1 MIKINK
7 INFWYKRNHV
17 LFNDLEL
24 ELSPGN
30 IYGLLGRNGAGKT
43 SLLKIISGLLFPKSG
58 TLDVFGYDSTKRMP
72 AFLQDIFFIPE
83 EFSLHAVKIKD
94 YVRANSVF
102 YPSFNHTQF
111 QSILVE
117 FGLDENEKL
126 NQISYGQKKKFLIA
140 FGIACNSRLLLLDEP
155 TNGLDIPSKS
165 QFRKLIASSI
175 TEDRIFI
182 ISTHQVRDLDNII
195 DPIIIVEN
203 GSVVLNA
210 SLLQL
215 SSKLHCKKI
224 TNQNEEGVLYA
235 EETLGGYNAVVLSNE
250 NNDNHVDIE
259 LLFSAVLSNQ
269 KQFSEIFN

>member
-1 MIKINK
+1 MVIIKK
-7 INFWYKRNHV
+7 INFGYKRDRI
-17 LFNDLEL
+17 LFNDLDL
-24 ELSPGN
+24 ELNPGN
-30 IYGLLGRNGAGKT
+30 IYGLLGKNGAGKT
-43 SLLKIISGLLFPKSG
+43 SLLKIISGLVFPKSG
-58 TLDVFGYDSTKRMP
+58 SLEVFGFDPTKRLP

-83 EFSLHAVKIKD
+83 EFPLQAVKIKD
-94 YVRANSVF
+94 FVKANSVF
-102 YPSFNHTQF
+102 YPSFNHVQL

-117 FGLDENEKL
+117 FGLDENQKL
-126 NQISYGQKKKFLIA
+126 NQISYGQKKTFLIA

-182 ISTHQVRDLDNII
+182 ISTHQVRDLENII

-210 SLLQL
+210 SSLQL

-224 TNQNEEGVLYA
+224 TNPNEEGVLYV
-235 EETLGGYNAVVLSNE
+235 EETLGGYNAVISSDE
-250 NNDNHVDIE
+250 NNDNHIDIE

-269 KQFSEIFN
+269 KQFLEIFK